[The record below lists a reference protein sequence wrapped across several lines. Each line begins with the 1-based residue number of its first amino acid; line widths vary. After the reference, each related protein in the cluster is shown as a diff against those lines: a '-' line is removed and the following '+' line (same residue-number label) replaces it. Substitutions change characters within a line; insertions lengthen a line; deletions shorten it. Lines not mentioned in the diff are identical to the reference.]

1 MVCKH
6 FRLMQRVRSLWPILV
21 LGLLSTGCATSP
33 QPGTPEAAF
42 EKEEKK
48 QKARIAATEQTVINI
63 PEWFRKPP
71 KSDHAV
77 YAVGTATSPDI
88 QFAIDKSDLAAKRSL
103 ADRLNSQLSSKL
115 KEFLEEQGQG
125 EDQVVI
131 TEASRVTT
139 NLITEVNVSGYSRID
154 SAIVAQGT
162 KYRAY
167 VLLEYPV
174 GKANRILVNQVK
186 KNKILESKLRASK
199 AFKELEE
206 DIKKARSKSN

>member
-1 MVCKH
+1 MCNL
-6 FRLMQRVRSLWPILV
+6 FRLIHRRRFLWP
-21 LGLLSTGCATSP
+21 LLAFALLPIGCATPP

-42 EKEEKK
+42 EKEKK
-48 QKARIAATEQTVINI
+48 REKARIAATEQTVANI

-77 YAVGTATSPDI
+77 YAVGTATSSDI

-103 ADRLNSQLSSKL
+103 ADRLNSRLSSKL
-115 KEFLEEQGQG
+115 KEFLEEEGQG
-125 EDQVVI
+125 EDQVTI
-131 TEASRVTT
+131 TEASRVTS

-174 GKANRILVNQVK
+174 GKANRILVSQVN
-186 KNKILESKLRASK
+186 KNKILQSKLRASK

-206 DIKKARSKSN
+206 DIKNARLKGN

>member
-1 MVCKH
+1 MCDL
-6 FRLMQRVRSLWPILV
+6 FPFIQRIRFVWPMLA
-21 LGLLSTGCATSP
+21 LSFFLASCVTP
-33 QPGTPEAAF
+33 KPGTPEAAY
-42 EKEEKK
+42 EKEKK
-48 QKARIAATEQTVINI
+48 KEEAQIAATEQTVENI

-71 KSDHAV
+71 KSDQAV

-88 QFAIDKSDLAAKRSL
+88 QFAIDKSDLLAKRSL

-125 EDQVVI
+125 EDQLAI

-154 SAIVAQGT
+154 SKILAQGT

-186 KNKILESKLRASK
+186 KNRILESKLRASK
-199 AFKELEE
+199 AFKELED
-206 DIKKARSKSN
+206 DIKRARAKGN